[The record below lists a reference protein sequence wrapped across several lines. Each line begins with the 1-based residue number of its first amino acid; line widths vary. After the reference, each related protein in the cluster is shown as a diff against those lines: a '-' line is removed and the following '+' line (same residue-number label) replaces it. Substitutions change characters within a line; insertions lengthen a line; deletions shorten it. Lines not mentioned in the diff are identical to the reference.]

1 MTFFP
6 IRLGIELIASWM
18 GLWLIHD
25 FDTLIMYLSRG
36 FLGLCLLDCELLKF
50 VHFSPHIWKVLLIF
64 IFSFETFCNIFYLT
78 DESPQ
83 VSQVLLI
90 FLNSFYFGS
99 FVFEIFFFVVSIF
112 FSCGW
117 PSLVFLYFKLFFSF
131 SNNARVF
138 SFVICLSHF
147 VYCFVDFSGLV
158 VHLYSSSS
166 FLLSPFLPSIYLF
179 FTIIFPFLSRLSFPV
194 PSHPVPSYPFP
205 PLLSS
210 FLKTRSLA

>member
-1 MTFFP
+1 
-6 IRLGIELIASWM
+6 M

-25 FDTLIMYLSRG
+25 FDTLIIYLSRG

-90 FLNSFYFGS
+90 FLNSFY
-99 FVFEIFFFVVSIF
+99 
-112 FSCGW
+112 CGW

-131 SNNARVF
+131 SNNAWVF

-158 VHLYSSSS
+158 VHLYSSLS

-179 FTIIFPFLSRLSFPV
+179 FTIIFSFSFSPVFSCPLSSCPFLSFPSTLV
-194 PSHPVPSYPFP
+194 FFPWDKIPS
-205 PLLSS
+205 LIWTL
-210 FLKTRSLA
+210 

>member
-1 MTFFP
+1 MTVTAVRILSLVTSFP

-25 FDTLIMYLSRG
+25 FDTLIIYLSRG

-78 DESPQ
+78 DENPQ

-90 FLNSFYFGS
+90 FLNSFYFGY

-112 FSCGW
+112 FFLWLAKS
-117 PSLVFLYFKLFFSF
+117 SLFIL
-131 SNNARVF
+131 
-138 SFVICLSHF
+138 
-147 VYCFVDFSGLV
+147 
-158 VHLYSSSS
+158 
-166 FLLSPFLPSIYLF
+166 
-179 FTIIFPFLSRLSFPV
+179 
-194 PSHPVPSYPFP
+194 
-205 PLLSS
+205 
-210 FLKTRSLA
+210 